1 MLHQLVVPVGAAA
14 RALAGG
20 LLRVGMTPGC
30 NLRVCRRLGTV
41 GWGAH
46 SPRYD
51 DDDAAAVLG
60 AIVDTIVVVVVFVVA
75 TAIVVGNTATAAAS
89 ADGVVVFV
97 VAIVS
102 RGRYHNCSTLD
113 ATTVALS

>member
-14 RALAGG
+14 RALARG
-20 LLRVGMTPGC
+20 LLRVGMAPGC
-30 NLRVCRRLGTV
+30 DLRVCRRLGTV

-60 AIVDTIVVVVVFVVA
+60 AIVDTIVVVAVA

-89 ADGVVVFV
+89 ADGVVVAV
-97 VAIVS
+97 VS

>member
-14 RALAGG
+14 RALARG
-20 LLRVGMTPGC
+20 LLRVGMAPGC
-30 NLRVCRRLGTV
+30 DLRVCRRLGTV

-60 AIVDTIVVVVVFVVA
+60 AIVDTIVVVVS
-75 TAIVVGNTATAAAS
+75 IVVGNTATAAAS

-97 VAIVS
+97 ADAVVSVS